1 MRPRGEGFRAA
12 MKMQSTS
19 GRDVNIA
26 EKGVKK
32 MSLEG
37 KLDLLRTCVCI
48 M

>member
-12 MKMQSTS
+12 MKMQSMW